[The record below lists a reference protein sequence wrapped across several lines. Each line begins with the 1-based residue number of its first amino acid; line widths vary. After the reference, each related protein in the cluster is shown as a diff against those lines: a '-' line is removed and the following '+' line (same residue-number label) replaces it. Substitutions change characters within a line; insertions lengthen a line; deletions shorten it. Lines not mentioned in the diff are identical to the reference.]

1 MSRSGQI
8 IYSIAF
14 VACLIMP
21 ATPVGAFKVGR
32 DQNGKVV
39 VWDNDFLDR
48 RFGRTW
54 VPGRGAVDKTSPGG
68 DAMARSTEERWNDTK
83 PHRSLLTA
91 INRATPP
98 RRAAALRLAETGRT
112 SLQSGEHQRAVYY
125 LEKALGVDAGPFM
138 HFYLARA
145 HYELAD
151 YQRSLRFLEVA
162 ESGLNGQPD
171 WLRELEILKRDLSA
185 AHRAPPQAAIGRDAQ
200 LLGNP

>member
-21 ATPVGAFKVGR
+21 ATPASAFKVGR
-32 DQNGKVV
+32 DQDGKVV
-39 VWDNDFLDR
+39 VWDNDFLNR

-68 DAMARSTEERWNDTK
+68 DAMARSTEERWSETK

-162 ESGLNGQPD
+162 ESGLNGRPD
-171 WLRELEILKRDLSA
+171 WLRELEILKRDLST
-185 AHRAPPQAAIGRDAQ
+185 AHRAPPQAAIGRDAD
-200 LLGNP
+200 LSGNP